1 MTHTPGPYRIEYDT
15 RIEYGPVVAG
25 EGFCVAKIM
34 RGPPEW
40 RDNARLFAAAPETA
54 AERDRLKSANEHW
67 HVRVTALKA
76 DVAVSLAERDR
87 LKAIKGD
94 LVAAL
99 EAITDIFEKTGPMP
113 SAIAQQART
122 TLAKAQKEPSV

>member
-1 MTHTPGPYRIEYDT
+1 MTHTPGPCPWHRHVSDIN
-15 RIEYGPVVAG
+15 GVVSVREKDG
-25 EGFCVAKIM
+25 TVICQVWK
-34 RGPPEW
+34 PN
-40 RDNARLFAAAPETA
+40 DLTHARLIAAAPETA